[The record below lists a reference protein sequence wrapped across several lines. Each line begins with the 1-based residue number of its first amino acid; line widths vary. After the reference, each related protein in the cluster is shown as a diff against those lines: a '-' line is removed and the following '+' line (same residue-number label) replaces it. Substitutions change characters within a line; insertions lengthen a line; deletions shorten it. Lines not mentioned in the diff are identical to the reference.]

1 MVTEAERQALINE
14 GEIVIKTGE
23 QWYAKL
29 GSELE
34 KKFPAGYFVIINI
47 ENGDYVV
54 DEDEIVAS
62 QKREKYSHQ
71 RPEDSFGRSSAPT
84 LMWNS
89 RGACDEG
96 HVGTCPE
103 LSSYRTGNQRTKIRL
118 SYRYWLF
125 RRYSDGIG
133 AYS

>member
-62 QKREKYSHQ
+62 QKARKVFP
-71 RPEDSFGRSSAPT
+71 PEARRFIRKIVGPYP
-84 LMWNS
+84 
-89 RGACDEG
+89 
-96 HVGTCPE
+96 HVEFAGC
-103 LSSYRTGNQRTKIRL
+103 LR
-118 SYRYWLF
+118 
-125 RRYSDGIG
+125 
-133 AYS
+133 